1 MSEIHNHEN
10 HENSKMTNEVDSVK
24 KGERPQIE
32 HNSDYWLTLEQYN
45 NDPEF
50 KSKVEEEFKSSPLRE
65 GMESEGEDGFARREF
80 LKLMG
85 ASIALAS
92 ASCVRRPVQKIVP
105 YNKQPE
111 EITFALPN
119 YYTSSYFDGSE
130 ALGLLIKTREGR
142 PIRIEGNP
150 SHPLSLGAVS
160 SRAQA
165 AILNLYDPERLQ
177 KAKRNLLN
185 EKRTNKETVDITWED
200 LDTKVTEQLKKGGV
214 ALLTPSYNSPS
225 TRAVLSDFVS
235 AFGAQHI
242 SWEPLATDDVS
253 SGQRVSY
260 GEEAVPF
267 YQFDKAKLIVS
278 IDADF
283 LGAWGA
289 STIYLKQFGRARK
302 NPELMNKLV
311 VFDSNYS
318 LTGANADVR
327 VKSKPSLQ
335 LDIACGL
342 VAELVSS
349 GKIAATEA
357 NKNLVSIGQGVAQKL
372 GIEAAL
378 FSKIA
383 SDLWESKGKSI
394 VVAGGL
400 PARTEEALALQVVVN
415 YLNSVLANDGSTI
428 LSQGLAAGYKSSYAE
443 LMQLVQNMNE
453 GKVKTLIIH
462 RSNPLYALPKEIGF
476 QEALKK
482 VEMVVYSGDRM
493 DETASFSHI
502 IATDN
507 HPMEN
512 WGDAEIGRGVYSIQQ
527 PTLRPMY
534 DTRSFQLSLMTWAY
548 LLEKGSKRLTT
559 YETFHDFVK
568 AVWREEIL
576 PQTSKGKDFESAWGE
591 ALQKGFVGEMK
602 VSTARS
608 FKSDSLNS
616 VKKVLGSQTGFEL
629 VLYPTVQLGDG
640 SLANVPWLQELPDPI
655 TKIVWDNYASVSVQ
669 TAANLKLKEGQI
681 LEITVAGK
689 KMEVPV
695 HIQPG
700 LHNDVLAIAVG
711 YGRTHVGKVGNK
723 IGFNSFE
730 LATVKNKSLVF
741 SGLSVDVKPTK
752 KSYELACPQGHHTM
766 EGRQIVVEATLKD
779 YMKQKDANI
788 HRHKIW
794 SLWSG
799 HQYNGHKWGMAID
812 LNVCS
817 GCSACVTACQS
828 ENNIHVV
835 GKKYVIEGREMHWIR
850 VDRYYTG
857 TPENAEV
864 VFQPMMCQHCDNAPC
879 ETVCP
884 VLATMHSPEGLNEM
898 IYNRCV
904 GTRYCSNNCPY
915 KVRRF
920 NWFNYAKLIEKPTHM
935 SLNPEVTVRPRG
947 VMEKCTFCVQR
958 IKAAKHEA
966 KLEERK
972 IVDGDVKTACQT
984 SCPSEAIVFGDLNDP
999 NSKVSQAFNIDKEPR
1014 AYAVLEEWH
1023 AAPSVRYL
1031 SKIRNNDKL
1040 TEAKHKS
1047 PGHGATDDHAMKT
1060 QNNLQGKGE
1069 LV

>member
-1 MSEIHNHEN
+1 MSEIQSHEN
-10 HENSKMTNEVDSVK
+10 NQKRSGPPK
-24 KGERPQIE
+24 IE
-32 HNSDYWLTLEQYN
+32 HNTDYWVTLEQYN
-45 NDPEF
+45 NDPAF
-50 KSKVEEEFKSSPLRE
+50 RAQVEEEFKSSPLRE
-65 GMESEGEDGFARREF
+65 GMESEGQDGFARREF

-85 ASIALAS
+85 ASVALAS

-111 EITFALPN
+111 EITFAVPN
-119 YYTSSYFDGSE
+119 YYTSSYFDGAE
-130 ALGLLIKTREGR
+130 ALGLLVKTREGR
-142 PIRIEGNP
+142 PIHIEGNP
-150 SHPLSLGAVS
+150 NHPLSGGAVS

-185 EKRTNKETVDITWED
+185 EKRTNKETVDISWDD

-225 TRAVLSDFVS
+225 TRAVVADFTA
-235 AFGAQHI
+235 AFGAQHV
-242 SWEPLATDDVS
+242 SWEPLATDDVAL
-253 SGQRVSY
+253 GQKISY
-260 GEEAVPF
+260 GEEVVPF
-267 YQFDKAKLIVS
+267 YQFDKAQMIVS

-283 LGAWGA
+283 LGAWGPA
-289 STIYLKQFGRARK
+289 TISTKQFGRARK
-302 NPELMNKLV
+302 NPENMNKLV

-327 VKSKPSLQ
+327 IKSKPSLQ
-335 LDIACGL
+335 LDIVCGL
-342 VAELVSS
+342 IAELSAAGKVSAPGS
-349 GKIAATEA
+349 LTQ
-357 NKNLVSIGQGVAQKL
+357 IGQGVATKL

-383 SDLWESKGKSI
+383 SDLWENRGKSI

-400 PARTEEALALQVVVN
+400 PTRTEESLALQVAVN
-415 YLNSVLANDGSTI
+415 YLNSVLGNDGVTI
-428 LSQGLAAGYKSSYAE
+428 SSQGLSAGQKSSYVE
-443 LMQLVQNMNE
+443 LMQLVQNMKD

-462 RSNPLYALPKEIGF
+462 RSNPLYSLPKEVGF
-476 QEALKK
+476 AEALNK
-482 VEMVVYSGDRM
+482 VEMIVYAGDRM
-493 DETASFSHI
+493 DETASYCHM

-527 PTLRPMY
+527 PTIRPMY

-568 AVWREEIL
+568 AFWKEEVA
-576 PQTSKGKDFESAWGE
+576 PQVARGKDFETFWSE
-591 ALQKGFVGEMK
+591 TLQKGFAGE
-602 VSTARS
+602 VRNGSSRN
-608 FKSDSLNS
+608 FRSDSLS
-616 VKKVLGSQTGFEL
+616 AVKKVLNQTGYEI

-640 SLANVPWLQELPDPI
+640 TLANVPWLQELPDPV
-655 TKIVWDNYASVSVQ
+655 TKIVWDNYASMSVK
-669 TAANLKLKEGQI
+669 TAADLKLKEGQI
-681 LEITVAGK
+681 IEISVSGK

-700 LHNDVLAIAVG
+700 LHDQVLAIAVG

-723 IGFNSFE
+723 VGFNSFE
-730 LATVKNKSLVF
+730 LASLKNNSLVF
-741 SGLSVDVKPTK
+741 SGLPAEIKVTK
-752 KSYELACPQGHHTM
+752 KTYELACPQGHHTM

-788 HRHKIW
+788 HRHKTW
-794 SLWSG
+794 SMWSG
-799 HQYNGHKWGMAID
+799 HQYTGHKWGMAID
-812 LNVCS
+812 LNVCT
-817 GCSACVTACQS
+817 GCSACMTACQS

-835 GKKYVIEGREMHWIR
+835 GKKYVIQGREMHWIR
-850 VDRYYTG
+850 IDRYYTG

-884 VLATMHSPEGLNEM
+884 VVATMHSNEGLNEM

-935 SLNPEVTVRPRG
+935 ALNPEVTVRPRG

-958 IKAAKHEA
+958 IKSVKNKA
-966 KLEERK
+966 KLEDRK
-972 IVDGDVKTACQT
+972 IVDGDIKTACES
-984 SCPSEAIVFGDLNDP
+984 SCPTNAIVFGDLNDP
-999 NSKVSQAFNIDKEPR
+999 NSRVSQAFNLEKEPR

-1031 SKIRNNDKL
+1031 SKIRNNDKV
-1040 TEAKHKS
+1040 TESKHGSDK
-1047 PGHGATDDHAMKT
+1047 GHGNDHAV
-1060 QNNLQGKGE
+1060 NNIEKGAQ
-1069 LV
+1069 V

>member
-1 MSEIHNHEN
+1 MSEIQSHEN
-10 HENSKMTNEVDSVK
+10 NQKRSGPPK
-24 KGERPQIE
+24 IE
-32 HNSDYWLTLEQYN
+32 HNTDYWVTLEQYN
-45 NDPEF
+45 NDPAF
-50 KSKVEEEFKSSPLRE
+50 RAQVEEEFKSSPLRE
-65 GMESEGEDGFARREF
+65 GMESEGQDGFARREF

-85 ASIALAS
+85 ASVALAS

-111 EITFALPN
+111 EITFAVPN
-119 YYTSSYFDGSE
+119 YYTSSYFDGAE
-130 ALGLLIKTREGR
+130 ALGLLVKTREGR
-142 PIRIEGNP
+142 PIHIEGNP
-150 SHPLSLGAVS
+150 NHPLSGGAVS

-185 EKRTNKETVDITWED
+185 EKRTNKETVDISWDD

-225 TRAVLSDFVS
+225 TRAVVSDFTA
-235 AFGAQHI
+235 AFGAQHV
-242 SWEPLATDDVS
+242 SWEPLATDDVAL
-253 SGQRVSY
+253 GQKISY
-260 GEEAVPF
+260 GEEVVPF
-267 YQFDKAKLIVS
+267 YQFDKAQMIVS

-283 LGAWGA
+283 LGAWGPA
-289 STIYLKQFGRARK
+289 TISTKQFGRARK
-302 NPELMNKLV
+302 NPENMNKLV

-327 VKSKPSLQ
+327 IKSKPSLQ
-335 LDIACGL
+335 LDIVCGL
-342 VAELVSS
+342 IAELSAA
-349 GKIAATEA
+349 GKISAPGALTQ
-357 NKNLVSIGQGVAQKL
+357 IGQGVASKL

-383 SDLWESKGKSI
+383 SDLWENRGKSI

-400 PARTEEALALQVVVN
+400 PTRTEESLALQVAVN
-415 YLNSVLANDGSTI
+415 YLNSALGNDGATI
-428 LSQGLAAGYKSSYAE
+428 SSQGLSAGQKSSYVE
-443 LMQLVQNMNE
+443 LMQLVQNMKD

-462 RSNPLYALPKEIGF
+462 RSNPLYSLPKEVGF
-476 QEALKK
+476 AEALNK
-482 VEMVVYSGDRM
+482 VEMIVYAGDRM
-493 DETASFSHI
+493 DETASHCHM

-507 HPMEN
+507 HPLEN

-527 PTLRPMY
+527 PTIRPMY

-568 AVWREEIL
+568 AFWKEEVA
-576 PQTSKGKDFESAWGE
+576 PQVARGKDFETFWSE
-591 ALQKGFVGEMK
+591 TLQKGFAGE
-602 VSTARS
+602 VRNSSSRN
-608 FKSDSLNS
+608 FRSDSLS
-616 VKKVLGSQTGFEL
+616 AVKKVLNQTGYEI

-640 SLANVPWLQELPDPI
+640 TLANVPWLQELPDPV
-655 TKIVWDNYASVSVQ
+655 TKIVWDNYASMSVK
-669 TAANLKLKEGQI
+669 TAADLKLKEGQI
-681 LEITVAGK
+681 IEISVSGK

-700 LHNDVLAIAVG
+700 LHDQVLAIAVG

-723 IGFNSFE
+723 VGFNSFE
-730 LATVKNKSLVF
+730 LASLKNNSLVF
-741 SGLSVDVKPTK
+741 SGIPAEIKVTK
-752 KSYELACPQGHHTM
+752 KTYELACPQGHHTM

-788 HRHKIW
+788 HRHKTW
-794 SLWSG
+794 SMWSG
-799 HQYNGHKWGMAID
+799 HQYSGHKWGMAID
-812 LNVCS
+812 LNVCT
-817 GCSACVTACQS
+817 GCSACMTACQS

-835 GKKYVIEGREMHWIR
+835 GKKYVIQGREMHWIR
-850 VDRYYTG
+850 IDRYYTG

-884 VLATMHSPEGLNEM
+884 VVATMHSNEGLNEM

-935 SLNPEVTVRPRG
+935 ALNPEVTVRPRG

-958 IKAAKHEA
+958 IKSVKNKA
-966 KLEERK
+966 KLEDRK
-972 IVDGDVKTACQT
+972 IVDGDIKTACES
-984 SCPSEAIVFGDLNDP
+984 SCPTNAIVFGDLNDP
-999 NSKVSQAFNIDKEPR
+999 NSRVSQAFNLEKEPR

-1031 SKIRNNDKL
+1031 SKIRNNDKI
-1040 TEAKHKS
+1040 TESKHGSDK
-1047 PGHGATDDHAMKT
+1047 GHGNDHAV
-1060 QNNLQGKGE
+1060 NNIEKGAQ
-1069 LV
+1069 V